1 MRLAK
6 TNTENAWL
14 WLLAAAL
21 LYGAFFVLR
30 YGGLWIENDTGVFS
44 NAATEYIR
52 HGTIFYAHPYPHGF
66 AYTAILGGVSQLTGL
81 GPNTVNTVLLPFV
94 GITLLVIPAYLAF
107 SQMVQSLRVAALSSV
122 LLLAIP
128 NITFSALRGTH
139 EKLSMAFV
147 CMGLYCLFKAFD
159 AGKDGT
165 RGRQMLWVGLFFLVE
180 FLNAASNDYFA
191 STFTFALTLTIV
203 LGWMLAKFKRVDPN
217 SNITQTLKAM
227 AILVSASWVIVLAT
241 MFWVYPPARQD
252 FLLVNGVINKLT
264 HLFATLHPSSN
275 PYSSAAAQWA
285 SGTTYEIMNLFR
297 WFVILCSAAMWAIN
311 SYQVLFRRTLLDRGQ
326 LFLLSMYSAFA
337 FLVVAS
343 VPVDFSGLAAGAN
356 LEVRNFT
363 YVTLAGAPLVAQLIY
378 LGAHK
383 PWNLTILSARMSVP
397 RVVRAGAVVL
407 LSLMLVLGFLKATLD
422 PLVSNNWLFY
432 TAGEKQALKFFWTH
446 NRQQTLWTG
455 PDDRLAFYAHA
466 RLVESNQRENTI
478 IGYKITPFTKEYLRS
493 PVVVASS
500 LALHFTM
507 PNYNADDRV
516 YDNGAAQVFFQQPV
530 SQFMP

>member
-1 MRLAK
+1 
-6 TNTENAWL
+6 
-14 WLLAAAL
+14 
-21 LYGAFFVLR
+21 
-30 YGGLWIENDTGVFS
+30 
-44 NAATEYIR
+44 
-52 HGTIFYAHPYPHGF
+52 
-66 AYTAILGGVSQLTGL
+66 
-81 GPNTVNTVLLPFV
+81 
-94 GITLLVIPAYLAF
+94 
-107 SQMVQSLRVAALSSV
+107 
-122 LLLAIP
+122 
-128 NITFSALRGTH
+128 
-139 EKLSMAFV
+139 
-147 CMGLYCLFKAFD
+147 
-159 AGKDGT
+159 
-165 RGRQMLWVGLFFLVE
+165 
-180 FLNAASNDYFA
+180 
-191 STFTFALTLTIV
+191 
-203 LGWMLAKFKRVDPN
+203 
-217 SNITQTLKAM
+217 
-227 AILVSASWVIVLAT
+227 
-241 MFWVYPPARQD
+241 
-252 FLLVNGVINKLT
+252 
-264 HLFATLHPSSN
+264 
-275 PYSSAAAQWA
+275 
-285 SGTTYEIMNLFR
+285 
-297 WFVILCSAAMWAIN
+297 
-311 SYQVLFRRTLLDRGQ
+311 
-326 LFLLSMYSAFA
+326 MYSAFA